1 LKTCIVESKDLRQS
15 QRLDYVSRSKQLKS
29 TIAVGIGIAIAVGF
43 DIDPDSDCVT
53 DPDTECACLLI
64 DDKNLTL
71 QAKHMRDHSL

>member
-1 LKTCIVESKDLRQS
+1 MKTCIVESKDLRQS

-43 DIDPDSDCVT
+43 DIDPD
-53 DPDTECACLLI
+53 TECACLLI

>member
-1 LKTCIVESKDLRQS
+1 M
-15 QRLDYVSRSKQLKS
+15 SRSKQLKS

-43 DIDPDSDCVT
+43 DI